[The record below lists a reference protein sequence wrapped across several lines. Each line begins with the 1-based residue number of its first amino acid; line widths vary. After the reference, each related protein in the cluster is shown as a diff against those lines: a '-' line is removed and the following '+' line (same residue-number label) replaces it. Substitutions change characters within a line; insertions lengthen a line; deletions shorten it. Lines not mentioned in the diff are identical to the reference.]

1 MEPLNSKKNEIKN
14 EIKLEIILSYM
25 LIAGVIVSLSLMI
38 TGIILFYINTGNL
51 NISRSPQMF
60 IKGQNFFHFIYELLQ
75 GQKLQSLPVS
85 FIVAGTVIL
94 MLTPFIRVVASL
106 IYFATVKDL
115 KYVLITFIVLAILT
129 ISLSM
134 H

>member
-1 MEPLNSKKNEIKN
+1 MEPLNSGKK

-25 LIAGVIVSLSLMI
+25 LIAGVIASLSLMI
-38 TGIILFYINTGNL
+38 TGIILFYIDTGNL

-60 IKGQNFFHFIYELLQ
+60 IQGKNFFSFIFELLQ
-75 GQKLQSLPVS
+75 GQKMQSPSIS
-85 FIVAGTVIL
+85 FIVAGTVVL
-94 MLTPFIRVVASL
+94 MLTPFIRVVVSL
-106 IYFATVKDL
+106 IYFAVVKDL
-115 KYVLITFIVLAILT
+115 KYVFITFIVLAILT